1 MMFVNFDLVTSQK
14 TGEKDRL
21 GNDITKNV
29 VKRVAKGRFTEWS
42 ADDVS
47 LYGRDLTSSARKLLT
62 NQVSKAEAKQA
73 SHVVIDGSKYKVE
86 SVKDLGRWRLLVIKG
101 YHL

>member
-1 MMFVNFDLVTSQK
+1 MRFVNFDLVTPQK

-21 GNDITKNV
+21 GNDITKDV

-47 LYGRDLTSSARKLLT
+47 RFNVQRTQIAD
-62 NQVSKAEAKQA
+62 
-73 SHVVIDGSKYKVE
+73 
-86 SVKDLGRWRLLVIKG
+86 
-101 YHL
+101 

>member
-1 MMFVNFDLVTSQK
+1 MRFVNFDLVTPQK
-14 TGEKDRL
+14 TGKKDKL

-42 ADDVS
+42 AADVS

-62 NQVSKAEAKQA
+62 NQVSKDEAKQA
-73 SHVVIDGSKYKVE
+73 SHVAIDGSRYKVE

-101 YHL
+101 YRL

>member
-1 MMFVNFDLVTSQK
+1 MRFVNFDLVTPQK

-21 GNDITKNV
+21 GNDITKDV

-62 NQVSKAEAKQA
+62 NQVSKEEAKQA

-86 SVKDLGRWRLLVIKG
+86 SIKDLGRWRLLVIKG
-101 YHL
+101 YRL